1 MPSET
6 VLPKSKTMLN
16 KIFSWFESR
25 IDPYPEAAPKT
36 PEKGLWRFIWS
47 NMAGVR
53 KWIAALAALTAGI
66 GIMEALVFQFMGKI
80 VEWLGKYAPAE
91 LFAEKGWELAA
102 MAAMMVFS
110 VAWAFAASNVRLQT
124 LQGVFPMRLRWNFH
138 RLMLNQSLGFYQ
150 DEFAG
155 RVSAKVMQTALAL
168 RDAVMTVADMVVYVS
183 VYFITSG
190 VILASLDSWLLLP
203 FIGWIVG
210 FASVMRLLIP
220 KLGQTAAWQA
230 DARSLMTGRIT
241 DAYSNIAT
249 VKLFSHGAR
258 EAAYAKQ
265 SMEEFMVTV
274 RAQMRLATLLHSCSF
289 IVNTS
294 LTLST
299 AALGIWLWHNGQ
311 VGVGAVATASAMAL
325 RVNGLSQ
332 YIMWESARLF
342 ENIGTVGDGMA
353 TLSKPH
359 TILDKPNALPL
370 KVSQGEIKFEH
381 VDFCYEAGKP
391 LLNGFNLTIRPG
403 EKVGLI
409 GRSGAGKST
418 IVNLLL
424 RFYEPQ
430 SGTVSI
436 DGQDISGVT
445 QESLRAQIGL
455 VTQDTSL
462 LHRSVRD
469 NIIYGRPDATDAE
482 MVSAAERA
490 EAAGFI
496 PDLSDAKGRRGYD
509 AHVGERGVKL
519 SGGQRQRIA
528 IARVMLKDAPILL
541 LDEATSALD
550 SEVEAAIQE
559 SLDKMMDGKTVIAI
573 AHRLSTIAAMD
584 RLVVLDKGRIIE
596 EGTHAELLEKR
607 GLYAKLWAHQSG
619 GFLNEH
625 VEWQHD

>member
-1 MPSET
+1 MI
-6 VLPKSKTMLN
+6 N
-16 KIFSWFESR
+16 KIFNWFESR
-25 IDPYPEAAPKT
+25 VEAYPEAVPLSPK
-36 PEKGLWRFIWS
+36 KGLLPFVWS
-47 NMAGVR
+47 GMDGVR
-53 KWIAALAALTAGI
+53 KWIAVLAVMTAGI
-66 GIMEALVFQFMGKI
+66 GIMEALLFQFMGK
-80 VEWLGKYAPAE
+80 VVDWLGRYTPE
-91 LFAEKGWELAA
+91 TLFAEKGWALAG
-102 MAAMMVFS
+102 MALMMLFS
-110 VAWAFAASNVRLQT
+110 ICWIFIASNVRLQT

-138 RLMLNQSLGFYQ
+138 RLMLGQSLGFYQ

-155 RVSAKVMQTALAL
+155 RISAKVMQTALSL
-168 RDAVMTVADMVVYVS
+168 RDVVMTLADMVTYVL

-190 VILASLDSWLLLP
+190 VILATLDGWLLLP
-203 FIGWIVG
+203 FIGWIIG
-210 FASVMRLLIP
+210 FALVMRFLIP
-220 KLGQTAAWQA
+220 KLGRTAAAQA

-241 DAYSNIAT
+241 DAYSNITT

-274 RAQMRLATLLHSCSF
+274 HAQMRLATMLHTCSF
-289 IVNTS
+289 LVNTS

-299 AALGIWLWHNGQ
+299 AALGIWLWHQGQ
-311 VGVGAVATASAMAL
+311 VGVGAVATATAMAL

-342 ENIGTVGDGMA
+342 ENIGTVSDGMA
-353 TLSKPH
+353 TLSKPQ
-359 TILDKPNALPL
+359 TILDKPNAPPL
-370 KVSQGEIKFEH
+370 KVVRGEIKFDK
-381 VDFCYEAGKP
+381 VDFSYEAGKQ
-391 LLNGFNLTIRPG
+391 LLQDFNLTIRPG

-430 SGTVSI
+430 NGTISI
-436 DGQDISGVT
+436 DGQNVGDVT

-469 NIIYGRPDATDAE
+469 NIVYGRPNATDEE
-482 MVSAAERA
+482 MMQAAERA
-490 EAAGFI
+490 EAADFI
-496 PDLSDAKGRRGYD
+496 PNRSDAKGRRGYD

-584 RLVVLDKGRIIE
+584 RLIVLDKGHIVE
-596 EGTHAELLEKR
+596 QGTHAELLAQN
-607 GLYAKLWAHQSG
+607 GLYAKLWSRQSG
-619 GFLNEH
+619 GFLSEH
-625 VEWQHD
+625 EGEA

>member
-1 MPSET
+1 MI
-6 VLPKSKTMLN
+6 K

-25 IDPYPEAAPKT
+25 VETYPESAPLT
-36 PEKGLWRFIWS
+36 PEKGLLPFVWS
-47 NMAGVR
+47 GTEGVR
-53 KWIAALAALTAGI
+53 KWILILGTMTAGI
-66 GIMEALVFQFMGKI
+66 GIMEALLFQFMGK
-80 VEWLGKYAPAE
+80 VVDWLGKYTPAT
-91 LFAEKGWELAA
+91 LFAEKGWALAA
-102 MAAMMVFS
+102 MAAMMLFS
-110 VAWAFAASNVRLQT
+110 IGWIFIASNVRLQT

-138 RLMLNQSLGFYQ
+138 RLMLDQSLGFYQ

-168 RDAVMTVADMVVYVS
+168 RDVVMTVADMVVYVL

-190 VILASLDSWLLLP
+190 VILVSFDSWLLLP
-203 FIGWIVG
+203 FIGWIIG
-210 FASVMRLLIP
+210 FALVMRFLIP
-220 KLGQTAAWQA
+220 KLGKTAARQA

-241 DAYSNIAT
+241 DAYSNITT

-274 RAQMRLATLLHSCSF
+274 HAQMRLATLLHTCSF
-289 IVNTS
+289 IVNSS
-294 LTLST
+294 LTAGT
-299 AALGIWLWHNGQ
+299 TALGIWLWYHGQ
-311 VGVGAVATASAMAL
+311 VGVGAVATATAMAL

-342 ENIGTVGDGMA
+342 ENIGTVNDGMA
-353 TLSKPH
+353 TLSKPQ

-381 VDFCYEAGKP
+381 VDFSYEAGKP

-430 SGTVSI
+430 SGTISI
-436 DGQDISGVT
+436 DGQNIGDVT

-469 NIIYGRPDATDAE
+469 NIVYGRPDATEAE
-482 MVSAAERA
+482 MISAADRA
-490 EAAGFI
+490 EASGFI
-496 PDLSDAKGRRGYD
+496 PNLSDAKGRRGYD

-584 RLVVLDKGRIIE
+584 RLIVLDKGRIIE
-596 EGTHAELLEKR
+596 EGSHAELLEKH

-619 GFLNEH
+619 GFLSEH
-625 VEWQHD
+625 AEWHQD

>member
-1 MPSET
+1 MI
-6 VLPKSKTMLN
+6 N
-16 KIFSWFESR
+16 KIFNWFESR
-25 IDPYPEAAPKT
+25 VEAYPEAVPLSPK
-36 PEKGLWRFIWS
+36 KGLLPFVWS
-47 NMAGVR
+47 GMDGVR
-53 KWIAALAALTAGI
+53 KWIAVLAVMTAGI
-66 GIMEALVFQFMGKI
+66 GIMEALLFQFMGK
-80 VEWLGKYAPAE
+80 VVDWLGRYTPE
-91 LFAEKGWELAA
+91 TLFAEKGWALAG
-102 MAAMMVFS
+102 MALMMLFS
-110 VAWAFAASNVRLQT
+110 ICWIFIASNVRLQT

-138 RLMLNQSLGFYQ
+138 RLMLGQSLGFYQ

-155 RVSAKVMQTALAL
+155 RVSAKVMQTALSL
-168 RDAVMTVADMVVYVS
+168 RDVVMTLADMVTYVL

-190 VILASLDSWLLLP
+190 VILATLDGWLLLP
-203 FIGWIVG
+203 FIGWIIG
-210 FASVMRLLIP
+210 FALVMRFLIP
-220 KLGQTAAWQA
+220 KLGRTAAAQA

-241 DAYSNIAT
+241 DAYSNITT

-274 RAQMRLATLLHSCSF
+274 HAQMRLATMLHTCSF
-289 IVNTS
+289 LVNTS

-299 AALGIWLWHNGQ
+299 AALGIWLWHQGQ
-311 VGVGAVATASAMAL
+311 VGVGAVATATAMAL

-342 ENIGTVGDGMA
+342 ENIGTVSDGMA
-353 TLSKPH
+353 TLSKPQ
-359 TILDKPNALPL
+359 TILDKPNAPPL
-370 KVSQGEIKFEH
+370 KVVRGEIKFDK
-381 VDFCYEAGKP
+381 VDFSYEAGKP
-391 LLNGFNLTIRPG
+391 LLQDFNLTIRPG

-430 SGTVSI
+430 NGTISI
-436 DGQDISGVT
+436 DGQNVGDVT

-469 NIIYGRPDATDAE
+469 NIVYGRPNATDEE
-482 MVSAAERA
+482 MMQAAERA
-490 EAAGFI
+490 EAADFI
-496 PDLSDAKGRRGYD
+496 PNLSDAKGRRGYD

-550 SEVEAAIQE
+550 NESERLVQQALERLMHGRTSII
-559 SLDKMMDGKTVIAI
+559 V
-573 AHRLSTIAAMD
+573 AHRLTTIEQSD
-584 RLVVLDKGRIIE
+584 RIIVMSDGRIIE
-596 EGTHAELLEKR
+596 EGTHKELLEKQ
-607 GLYAKLWAHQSG
+607 GYYAELSKRPETA
-619 GFLNEH
+619 
-625 VEWQHD
+625 

>member
-1 MPSET
+1 MI
-6 VLPKSKTMLN
+6 K

-47 NMAGVR
+47 NIEGVR
-53 KWIAALAALTAGI
+53 KWIAVLAVFTVGV
-66 GIMEALVFQFMGKI
+66 GIMEALMFQFMGK
-80 VEWLGKYAPAE
+80 VVDWLGAYTPQT
-91 LFAEKGWELAA
+91 LFVEKGHALIGMMA
-102 MAAMMVFS
+102 M
-110 VAWAFAASNVRLQT
+110 VAFFAVWIFFASCVRLQT

-138 RLMLNQSLGFYQ
+138 RLMLGQSLGFYQ

-168 RDAVMTVADMVVYVS
+168 RDVVMTVADMVVYVL

-190 VILASLDSWLLLP
+190 VILSSFDAWLILP
-203 FIGWIVG
+203 FICWMIG
-210 FASVMRLLIP
+210 FAMIMRFLIP
-220 KLGQTAAWQA
+220 KLGKTAARQA

-274 RAQMRLATLLHSCSF
+274 HAQMRLATLLHTCSF
-289 IVNTS
+289 IVNSS
-294 LTLST
+294 LTVGT
-299 AALGIWLWHNGQ
+299 TALGIWLWYHGQ
-311 VGVGAVATASAMAL
+311 VGVGAVATATAMAL

-342 ENIGTVGDGMA
+342 ENIGTVNDGMA

-359 TILDKPNALPL
+359 TILDKPQALPL
-370 KVSQGEIKFEH
+370 KVTRGEIKFDH
-381 VDFCYEAGKP
+381 VDFSYEAGKP
-391 LLNGFNLTIRPG
+391 LLNGFNLNIKPG

-430 SGTVSI
+430 SGTISI
-436 DGQDISGVT
+436 DGQTVDSVT

-469 NIIYGRPDATDAE
+469 NIIYGRPDATEAE
-482 MVSAAERA
+482 MISAAERA

-496 PDLSDAKGRRGYD
+496 PNLSDAKGRRGYD

-559 SLDKMMDGKTVIAI
+559 SLDKMMEGKTVIAI

-584 RLVVLDKGRIIE
+584 RLIVLDKGRIIE
-596 EGTHAELLEKR
+596 EGSHTELLEKQ

-619 GFLNEH
+619 GFLSEH
-625 VEWQHD
+625 VEWENN

>member
-1 MPSET
+1 MI
-6 VLPKSKTMLN
+6 K

-47 NMAGVR
+47 NIEGVR
-53 KWIAALAALTAGI
+53 KWIAVLAVFTVGV
-66 GIMEALVFQFMGKI
+66 GIMEALMFQFMGK
-80 VEWLGKYAPAE
+80 VVDWLGTYTPQT
-91 LFAEKGWELAA
+91 LFVEKGHALIG
-102 MAAMMVFS
+102 MMDM
-110 VAWAFAASNVRLQT
+110 VAFFAVWTFFASNVRLQT

-138 RLMLNQSLGFYQ
+138 RLMLGQSLGFYQ

-168 RDAVMTVADMVVYVS
+168 RDVVMTVADMVVYVL

-190 VILASLDSWLLLP
+190 VILSSFDAWLILP
-203 FIGWIVG
+203 FICWMIG
-210 FASVMRLLIP
+210 FAMIMRFLIP
-220 KLGQTAAWQA
+220 KLGKTAARQA

-274 RAQMRLATLLHSCSF
+274 HAQMRLATLLHTCSF
-289 IVNTS
+289 IVNSS
-294 LTLST
+294 LTVGT
-299 AALGIWLWHNGQ
+299 TALGIWLWYHGQ
-311 VGVGAVATASAMAL
+311 VGVGAVATATAMAL

-342 ENIGTVGDGMA
+342 ENIGTVNDGMA

-359 TILDKPNALPL
+359 TILDKPQALPL
-370 KVSQGEIKFEH
+370 KVTRGEIKFDH
-381 VDFCYEAGKP
+381 VDFSYEAGKP
-391 LLNGFNLTIRPG
+391 LLNGFNLNIKPG

-430 SGTVSI
+430 SGTISI
-436 DGQDISGVT
+436 DGQNVDSVT

-469 NIIYGRPDATDAE
+469 NIIYGRPDATEAE
-482 MVSAAERA
+482 MISAAERA

-496 PDLSDAKGRRGYD
+496 PNLSDAKGRRGYD

-559 SLDKMMDGKTVIAI
+559 SLDKMMEGKTVIAI

-584 RLVVLDKGRIIE
+584 RLIVLDKGRIIE
-596 EGTHAELLEKR
+596 EGSHTELLEKQ

-619 GFLNEH
+619 GFLSEH
-625 VEWQHD
+625 VEWENN

>member
-1 MPSET
+1 MI
-6 VLPKSKTMLN
+6 K

-47 NMAGVR
+47 NIEGVR
-53 KWIAALAALTAGI
+53 KWIAVLAVFTVGV
-66 GIMEALVFQFMGKI
+66 GIMEALMFQFMGK
-80 VEWLGKYAPAE
+80 VVDWLGTYTPQT
-91 LFAEKGWELAA
+91 LFVEKGHALIGMMA
-102 MAAMMVFS
+102 M
-110 VAWAFAASNVRLQT
+110 VAFFAVWTFFASSVRLQT

-138 RLMLNQSLGFYQ
+138 RLMLGQSLGFYQ

-168 RDAVMTVADMVVYVS
+168 RDVVMTVADMVVYVL

-190 VILASLDSWLLLP
+190 VILSSFDAWLIVP
-203 FIGWIVG
+203 FICWMIG
-210 FASVMRLLIP
+210 FAMIMRFLIP
-220 KLGQTAAWQA
+220 KLGKTAARQA

-274 RAQMRLATLLHSCSF
+274 HAQMRLATLLHTCSF
-289 IVNTS
+289 IVNSS
-294 LTLST
+294 LTVGT
-299 AALGIWLWHNGQ
+299 TALGIWLWYHGQ
-311 VGVGAVATASAMAL
+311 VGVGAVATATAMAL

-342 ENIGTVGDGMA
+342 ENIGTVNDGMA

-359 TILDKPNALPL
+359 TILDKLQALPL
-370 KVSQGEIKFEH
+370 KVTRGEIKFDH
-381 VDFCYEAGKP
+381 VDFSYEAGKP
-391 LLNGFNLTIRPG
+391 LLNGFNLNIKPG

-430 SGTVSI
+430 SGTISI
-436 DGQDISGVT
+436 DGQNVDSVT

-469 NIIYGRPDATDAE
+469 NIIYGRPDATEAE
-482 MVSAAERA
+482 MISAAERA
-490 EAAGFI
+490 EATGFI
-496 PDLSDAKGRRGYD
+496 PNLSDAKGRRGYD

-559 SLDKMMDGKTVIAI
+559 SLDKMMEGKTVIAI

-584 RLVVLDKGRIIE
+584 RLIVLDKGRIIE
-596 EGTHAELLEKR
+596 EGSHTELLEKQ

-619 GFLNEH
+619 GFLSEH
-625 VEWQHD
+625 VEWENN

>member
-1 MPSET
+1 MI
-6 VLPKSKTMLN
+6 N
-16 KIFSWFESR
+16 KIFNWFESR
-25 IDPYPEAAPKT
+25 VEAYPEAVPLSPK
-36 PEKGLWRFIWS
+36 KGLLPFVWS
-47 NMAGVR
+47 GMDGVR
-53 KWIAALAALTAGI
+53 KWIAVLAVMTAGI
-66 GIMEALVFQFMGKI
+66 GIMEALLFQFMGK
-80 VEWLGKYAPAE
+80 VVDWLGRYTPE
-91 LFAEKGWELAA
+91 TLFAEKGWALAG
-102 MAAMMVFS
+102 MALMMLFS
-110 VAWAFAASNVRLQT
+110 ICWIFIASNVRLQT

-138 RLMLNQSLGFYQ
+138 RLMLGQSLGFYQ

-155 RVSAKVMQTALAL
+155 RVSAKVMQTALSL
-168 RDAVMTVADMVVYVS
+168 RDVVMTLADMVTYVL

-190 VILASLDSWLLLP
+190 VILATLDGWLLLP
-203 FIGWIVG
+203 FIGWIIG
-210 FASVMRLLIP
+210 FALVMRFLIP
-220 KLGQTAAWQA
+220 KLGRTAAAQA

-241 DAYSNIAT
+241 DAYSNITT

-274 RAQMRLATLLHSCSF
+274 HAQMRLATMLHTCSF
-289 IVNTS
+289 LVNTS

-299 AALGIWLWHNGQ
+299 TALGIWLWHQGQ
-311 VGVGAVATASAMAL
+311 VGVGAVATATAMAL

-342 ENIGTVGDGMA
+342 ENIGTVSDGMA
-353 TLSKPH
+353 TLSKPQ
-359 TILDKPNALPL
+359 TILDKPNAPPL
-370 KVSQGEIKFEH
+370 KVVRGEIKFDK
-381 VDFCYEAGKP
+381 VDFSYEAGKP
-391 LLNGFNLTIRPG
+391 LLQDFNLTIRPG

-430 SGTVSI
+430 NGTISI
-436 DGQDISGVT
+436 DGQNVGDVT

-469 NIIYGRPDATDAE
+469 NIVYGRPNATDEE
-482 MVSAAERA
+482 MMQAARRA
-490 EAAGFI
+490 EAVDFI
-496 PDLSDAKGRRGYD
+496 PNLSDAKGRRGYD

-584 RLVVLDKGRIIE
+584 RLIVLDKGHIVE
-596 EGTHAELLEKR
+596 QGTHTELLAQN
-607 GLYAKLWAHQSG
+607 GLYAKLWARQSG
-619 GFLNEH
+619 GFLSEH
-625 VEWQHD
+625 EGEA

>member
-1 MPSET
+1 MI
-6 VLPKSKTMLN
+6 K

-47 NMAGVR
+47 NIEGVR
-53 KWIAALAALTAGI
+53 KWIAVLAVFTVGV
-66 GIMEALVFQFMGKI
+66 GIMEALMFQFMGK
-80 VEWLGKYAPAE
+80 VVDWLGAYTPQT
-91 LFAEKGWELAA
+91 LFVEKGHALIGMMA
-102 MAAMMVFS
+102 M
-110 VAWAFAASNVRLQT
+110 VAFFAVWTFFASCVRLQT

-138 RLMLNQSLGFYQ
+138 RLMLGQSLGFYQ

-168 RDAVMTVADMVVYVS
+168 RDVVMTVADMVVYVL

-190 VILASLDSWLLLP
+190 VILSSFDAWLILP
-203 FIGWIVG
+203 FICWMIG
-210 FASVMRLLIP
+210 FAMIMRFLIP
-220 KLGQTAAWQA
+220 KLGKTAARQA

-274 RAQMRLATLLHSCSF
+274 HAQMRLATLLHTCSF
-289 IVNTS
+289 IVNSS
-294 LTLST
+294 LTVGT
-299 AALGIWLWHNGQ
+299 TALGIWLWYHGQ
-311 VGVGAVATASAMAL
+311 VGVGAVATATAMAL

-342 ENIGTVGDGMA
+342 ENIGTVNDGMA

-359 TILDKPNALPL
+359 TILDKPQALPL
-370 KVSQGEIKFEH
+370 KVTRGEIKFDH
-381 VDFCYEAGKP
+381 VDFSYEAGKP
-391 LLNGFNLTIRPG
+391 LLNGFNLNIKPG

-430 SGTVSI
+430 SGTISI
-436 DGQDISGVT
+436 DGQTVDSVT

-469 NIIYGRPDATDAE
+469 NIIYGRPDATEAE
-482 MVSAAERA
+482 MISAAERA

-496 PDLSDAKGRRGYD
+496 PNLSDAKGRRGYD

-559 SLDKMMDGKTVIAI
+559 SLDKMMEGKTVIAI

-584 RLVVLDKGRIIE
+584 RLIVLDKGRIIE
-596 EGTHAELLEKR
+596 EGSHTELLEKQ

-619 GFLNEH
+619 GFLSEH
-625 VEWQHD
+625 VEWENN

>member
-1 MPSET
+1 MI
-6 VLPKSKTMLN
+6 N
-16 KIFSWFESR
+16 KIFNWFESR
-25 IDPYPEAAPKT
+25 VEAYHEAVPLSPK
-36 PEKGLWRFIWS
+36 KGLLPFVWS
-47 NMAGVR
+47 GMDGVR
-53 KWIAALAALTAGI
+53 KWIAVLAVMTAGI
-66 GIMEALVFQFMGKI
+66 GIMEALLFQFMGK
-80 VEWLGKYAPAE
+80 VVDWLGRYTPE
-91 LFAEKGWELAA
+91 TLFAEKGWALAG
-102 MAAMMVFS
+102 MALMMLLSICWIFI
-110 VAWAFAASNVRLQT
+110 ASNVRLQT

-138 RLMLNQSLGFYQ
+138 RLMLGQSLGFYQ

-155 RVSAKVMQTALAL
+155 RVSAKVMQTALSL
-168 RDAVMTVADMVVYVS
+168 RDVVMTLADMVTYVL

-190 VILASLDSWLLLP
+190 VILATLDGWLLLP
-203 FIGWIVG
+203 FIGWIIG
-210 FASVMRLLIP
+210 FAAVMRFLIP
-220 KLGQTAAWQA
+220 KLGRTAAAQA

-241 DAYSNIAT
+241 DAYSNITT

-274 RAQMRLATLLHSCSF
+274 HAQMRLATMLHTCSF
-289 IVNTS
+289 LVNTS

-299 AALGIWLWHNGQ
+299 AALGIWLWHQGQ
-311 VGVGAVATASAMAL
+311 VGVGAVATATAMAL

-342 ENIGTVGDGMA
+342 ENIGTVSDGMA
-353 TLSKPH
+353 TLSKPQ
-359 TILDKPNALPL
+359 TILDKPNAPPL
-370 KVSQGEIKFEH
+370 KVVRGEIKFDK
-381 VDFCYEAGKP
+381 VDFSYEAGKP
-391 LLNGFNLTIRPG
+391 LLQDFNLTIRPG

-430 SGTVSI
+430 NGTISI
-436 DGQDISGVT
+436 DGQNVGDVT

-469 NIIYGRPDATDAE
+469 NIVYGRPNATDEE
-482 MVSAAERA
+482 MMQAAERA
-490 EAAGFI
+490 EAADFI
-496 PDLSDAKGRRGYD
+496 PNLSDAKGRRGYD

-584 RLVVLDKGRIIE
+584 RLIVLDKGHIVE
-596 EGTHAELLEKR
+596 QGTHAELLAQN
-607 GLYAKLWAHQSG
+607 GLYAKLWSRQSG
-619 GFLNEH
+619 GFLSEH
-625 VEWQHD
+625 EGEA